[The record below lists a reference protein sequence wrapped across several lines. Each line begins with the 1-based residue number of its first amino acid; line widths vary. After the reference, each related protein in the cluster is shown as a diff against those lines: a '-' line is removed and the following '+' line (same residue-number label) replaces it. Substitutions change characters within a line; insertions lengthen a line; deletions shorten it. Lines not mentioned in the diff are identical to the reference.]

1 MSDSE
6 EGVPNSRPHHP
17 QNRAESTHSCP
28 ETGRATPRT
37 PLLGLC
43 MADSRVCVL
52 LSGLYMAP
60 KPGYCKYRRCNSA
73 SHTRDI
79 AIWMPYISHLAFPDY
94 PNPPHISELPAASP
108 FKTRLNM
115 PQLPESG
122 KINMLP
128 SNPRGEH
135 APILKIRQ
143 NPPTFVRF
151 RGKFHNSQPPHPQN
165 RQKLPAHQT
174 SGPATGIGDAQ
185 QSPQPQPQRH
195 SSVTAFAQLQ
205 HRIAAA
211 ATVATSSA
219 APHSSRKRCNNR
231 KRDCS
236 HSCNHRGHS
245 VTQSAG

>member
-1 MSDSE
+1 
-6 EGVPNSRPHHP
+6 
-17 QNRAESTHSCP
+17 
-28 ETGRATPRT
+28 
-37 PLLGLC
+37 

-135 APILKIRQ
+135 AP
-143 NPPTFVRF
+143 
-151 RGKFHNSQPPHPQN
+151 HPQN
-165 RQKLPAHQT
+165 QT
-174 SGPATGIGDAQ
+174 ESTHFCPIPRKVSQLSATPSPKQTKIAGPPNQRAGNRHRRRTTVATTSTAA
-185 QSPQPQPQRH
+185 PH

-205 HRIAAA
+205 HHIAAA
-211 ATVATSSA
+211 ATVATSIAAPHSA
-219 APHSSRKRCNNR
+219 APHSSRKRCNNC

-236 HSCNHRGHS
+236 HSRNHRGHS
-245 VTQSAG
+245 VTQPAG